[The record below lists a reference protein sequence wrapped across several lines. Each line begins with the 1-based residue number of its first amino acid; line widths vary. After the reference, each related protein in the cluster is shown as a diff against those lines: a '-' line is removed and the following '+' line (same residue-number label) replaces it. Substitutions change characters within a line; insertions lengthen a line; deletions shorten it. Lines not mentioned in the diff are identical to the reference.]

1 MREKGKVVGQVGSQS
16 RPGTSVGVGKI
27 TLCKPHKVSKG
38 LRPMGSNANLGKECV
53 HVGKTWI
60 SHFHLRALLV
70 LSCTDKNNDQR
81 H

>member
-1 MREKGKVVGQVGSQS
+1 MEGLVGQVSSQS
-16 RPGTSVGVGKI
+16 RPGMSVSVSKI